1 MMASKKPVDMQQLF
15 SQAGQS
21 QQVLQLKDRVEE
33 LEDELRQLRTNSVST
48 DEKEELEQQIQELSN
63 QLFKQGGEHQI
74 AIQLIQPDPDQPRTI
89 FPDALIQERAKSLRE
104 EGQQSPII
112 VIPQEGWYKLFDGEL
127 RWRSAQLIGMQTLRV
142 VYLTQEALDSL
153 DKADIFD
160 RQLTTSIQSEKLHP
174 LDLAN
179 GLIKLMIYRYPD
191 LQEQAGEIPSL
202 LNAAIQR
209 MKRNQK
215 VRELDAIRIA
225 DSATQQD
232 WLDGAGFASVEEQ
245 WIFAVILGKQLNP
258 VSINSNVFP
267 LLQLPPDL
275 QNAVRT
281 EGLESSKVLEL
292 KKLSARQLDADEDT
306 ALKIRAEVTRQAVQ
320 ERLSLSQI
328 RTLVNQK
335 MGQHNPTLQKRS
347 SQKDAVIQTVDS
359 IPVRRLDHAQ
369 LVLLRQVLRNKLEEV
384 ETLIGS

>member
-1 MMASKKPVDMQQLF
+1 M
-15 SQAGQS
+15 
-21 QQVLQLKDRVEE
+21 
-33 LEDELRQLRTNSVST
+33 
-48 DEKEELEQQIQELSN
+48 
-63 QLFKQGGEHQI
+63 
-74 AIQLIQPDPDQPRTI
+74 
-89 FPDALIQERAKSLRE
+89 RE

-127 RWRSAQLIGMQTLRV
+127 RWRSAQLIGMQTLRA
-142 VYLTQEALDSL
+142 VYLTQEALDNL

-191 LQEQAGEIPSL
+191 LQEQASEIPSL

-225 DSATQQD
+225 DSAIQQD
-232 WLDGAGFASVEEQ
+232 WLDRAGFASVEEQ

-281 EGLESSKVLEL
+281 EGIESSKVLEL

-306 ALKIRAEVTRQAVQ
+306 ALKIRVEVTRQAVQ

-335 MGQHNPTLQKRS
+335 MGQYNPTVQKRNP
-347 SQKDAVIQTVDS
+347 QKDTVIQTVDS
-359 IPVRRLDHAQ
+359 IPIRRLDHAQ
-369 LVLLRQVLRNKLEEV
+369 LVLLRQALRSKLEEV
-384 ETLIGS
+384 EALIGS